1 MQYDPETVR
10 PFLTADQLSLY
21 RLIWNRFVASQM
33 APAVFQLTTVD
44 VAAGPYLNLKLRPE
58 ARAQAVLDAHED
70 IEGQGIVILL
80 ADDDSVQALNR
91 DFRQKDYATNVLT
104 FSYAESDE
112 DPVAA
117 DIVLCC
123 PVVEKEAKEQG
134 KTLEAHFAHLMVH
147 GVLHAHGY
155 DHEVPAQAEL
165 MESIEI
171 QTLTNLGYANP
182 YAD

>member
-1 MQYDPETVR
+1 MTQVKQ
-10 PFLTADQLSLY
+10 AQLWMDIQNVSTLAGIPSDALF
-21 RLIWNRFVASQM
+21 RKWARKALRVNAEITLRI
-33 APAVFQLTTVD
+33 VD
-44 VAAGPYLNLKLRPE
+44 E
-58 ARAQAVLDAHED
+58 A
-70 IEGQGIVILL
+70 EGR
-80 ADDDSVQALNR
+80 ALNKEYR
-91 DFRQKDYATNVLT
+91 GKDYATNVLT
-104 FSYAESDE
+104 FPLLEE
-112 DPVAA
+112 PFIMA
-117 DIVLCC
+117 DILICA
-123 PVVEKEAKEQG
+123 PVVAKEAKEQG

>member
-1 MQYDPETVR
+1 MVAQSKQ
-10 PFLTADQLSLY
+10 AQLWMDIQNVSTLAGIPSDALFKKWA
-21 RLIWNRFVASQM
+21 RKALRVNAEITLRI
-33 APAVFQLTTVD
+33 VD
-44 VAAGPYLNLKLRPE
+44 E
-58 ARAQAVLDAHED
+58 A
-70 IEGQGIVILL
+70 EGR
-80 ADDDSVQALNR
+80 ALNKEYR
-91 DFRQKDYATNVLT
+91 GKDYATNVLT
-104 FSYAESDE
+104 FPLLEE
-112 DPVAA
+112 PFIMA
-117 DIVLCC
+117 DILICA
-123 PVVEKEAKEQG
+123 PVVAKEAKEQG

>member
-1 MQYDPETVR
+1 MATQSKQ
-10 PFLTADQLSLY
+10 AQLWMDIQNVSTLAGIPSDALFKKWA
-21 RLIWNRFVASQM
+21 RKALRVNAEITLRI
-33 APAVFQLTTVD
+33 VD
-44 VAAGPYLNLKLRPE
+44 E
-58 ARAQAVLDAHED
+58 A
-70 IEGQGIVILL
+70 EGR
-80 ADDDSVQALNR
+80 ALNKEYR
-91 DFRQKDYATNVLT
+91 GKDYATNVLT
-104 FSYAESDE
+104 FPLLEE
-112 DPVAA
+112 PFIMA
-117 DIVLCC
+117 DILICA
-123 PVVEKEAKEQG
+123 PVVAKEAKEQG

>member
-1 MQYDPETVR
+1 MVTQSKQAQLWMDIQNVSTLAGIPSD
-10 PFLTADQLSLY
+10 FLFRKWARKALRVNAEITL
-21 RLIWNRFVASQM
+21 RI
-33 APAVFQLTTVD
+33 VD
-44 VAAGPYLNLKLRPE
+44 E
-58 ARAQAVLDAHED
+58 A
-70 IEGQGIVILL
+70 EGR
-80 ADDDSVQALNR
+80 ALNKEYR
-91 DFRQKDYATNVLT
+91 GKDYATNVLT
-104 FSYAESDE
+104 FPLLEE
-112 DPVAA
+112 PFIMA
-117 DIVLCC
+117 DILICA
-123 PVVEKEAKEQG
+123 PVVAKEAKEQG

>member
-1 MQYDPETVR
+1 MAQFKQP
-10 PFLTADQLSLY
+10 QLWMDIQNVSTLAGIPSDTLFKKWA
-21 RLIWNRFVASQM
+21 RKALRVNAEITLRI
-33 APAVFQLTTVD
+33 VD
-44 VAAGPYLNLKLRPE
+44 E
-58 ARAQAVLDAHED
+58 A
-70 IEGQGIVILL
+70 EGR
-80 ADDDSVQALNR
+80 ALNKEYR
-91 DFRQKDYATNVLT
+91 GKDYATNVLT
-104 FSYAESDE
+104 FPLLEE
-112 DPVAA
+112 PFIMA
-117 DIVLCC
+117 DILICA
-123 PVVEKEAKEQG
+123 PVVAKEAKEQG

>member
-1 MQYDPETVR
+1 MAQVKQ
-10 PFLTADQLSLY
+10 AQLWMDIQNVSTLAGIPSDALF
-21 RLIWNRFVASQM
+21 RKWARKALRVNAEITLRI
-33 APAVFQLTTVD
+33 VD
-44 VAAGPYLNLKLRPE
+44 E
-58 ARAQAVLDAHED
+58 A
-70 IEGQGIVILL
+70 EGR
-80 ADDDSVQALNR
+80 ALNKEYR
-91 DFRQKDYATNVLT
+91 GKDYATNVLT
-104 FSYAESDE
+104 FPLLEE
-112 DPVAA
+112 PFIMA
-117 DIVLCC
+117 DILICA
-123 PVVEKEAKEQG
+123 PVVAKEAKEQG

>member
-1 MQYDPETVR
+1 MAQFKQP
-10 PFLTADQLSLY
+10 QLWMDIQNVSTLAGIPSDTLFKKWA
-21 RLIWNRFVASQM
+21 RKALRVNAEITLRI
-33 APAVFQLTTVD
+33 VD
-44 VAAGPYLNLKLRPE
+44 E
-58 ARAQAVLDAHED
+58 A
-70 IEGQGIVILL
+70 EGR
-80 ADDDSVQALNR
+80 ALNKEYR
-91 DFRQKDYATNVLT
+91 GKDYATNVLT
-104 FSYAESDE
+104 FPLLEE
-112 DPVAA
+112 PLIMA
-117 DIVLCC
+117 DILICA
-123 PVVEKEAKEQG
+123 PVVAKEAKEQG

>member
-1 MQYDPETVR
+1 MDIQNVS
-10 PFLTADQLSLY
+10 SLAGIPSDTLF
-21 RLIWNRFVASQM
+21 RKWARKALRVNAEITLRI
-33 APAVFQLTTVD
+33 VD
-44 VAAGPYLNLKLRPE
+44 E
-58 ARAQAVLDAHED
+58 A
-70 IEGQGIVILL
+70 EGR
-80 ADDDSVQALNR
+80 ALNKEYR
-91 DFRQKDYATNVLT
+91 GKDYATNVLT
-104 FSYAESDE
+104 FPLLEE
-112 DPVAA
+112 PFIMA
-117 DIVLCC
+117 DILICA
-123 PVVEKEAKEQG
+123 PVVAKEAKEQG

>member
-1 MQYDPETVR
+1 MATQSKQ
-10 PFLTADQLSLY
+10 AQLWMDIQNVSTLAGIPSDALF
-21 RLIWNRFVASQM
+21 RKWARKALRVNAEITLRI
-33 APAVFQLTTVD
+33 VD
-44 VAAGPYLNLKLRPE
+44 EV
-58 ARAQAVLDAHED
+58 
-70 IEGQGIVILL
+70 EGR
-80 ADDDSVQALNR
+80 ALNKEYR
-91 DFRQKDYATNVLT
+91 GKDYATNVLT
-104 FSYAESDE
+104 FPLLEE
-112 DPVAA
+112 PFIMA
-117 DIVLCC
+117 DILICA
-123 PVVEKEAKEQG
+123 PVVAKEAKEQG

>member
-1 MQYDPETVR
+1 MAQFKQP
-10 PFLTADQLSLY
+10 QLWMDIQNVSSLAGIPSDTLF
-21 RLIWNRFVASQM
+21 RKWARKALRVNAEITLRI
-33 APAVFQLTTVD
+33 VD
-44 VAAGPYLNLKLRPE
+44 E
-58 ARAQAVLDAHED
+58 A
-70 IEGQGIVILL
+70 EGR
-80 ADDDSVQALNR
+80 ALNKEYR
-91 DFRQKDYATNVLT
+91 GKDYATNVLT
-104 FSYAESDE
+104 FPLLEE
-112 DPVAA
+112 PFIMA
-117 DIVLCC
+117 DILICA
-123 PVVEKEAKEQG
+123 PVVAKEAKEQG